1 MDGALW
7 IVLVVAIGCTY
18 ELGKRIVERVFVPR
32 SEPGLKEEIA
42 ALREE
47 VRQLRQESHDIF
59 LALDDDDYAIRRQSL
74 SRPEAAPVEQVI
86 GR

>member
-47 VRQLRQESHDIF
+47 VRQLRKESHDIF
-59 LALDDDDYAIRRQSL
+59 LALDDDHSLRRQSL
-74 SRPEAAPVEQVI
+74 SRPEAASVEQVS